1 MWPRAAD
8 TFLKDHMLVSPALV
22 YGPAT
27 PASYLSHVSFQGLPA
42 TARDKSGTALN
53 RIGRIVRETHGCT
66 WRQLNTSFLCIAM
79 LPVLPYKTRSDI

>member
-8 TFLKDHMLVSPALV
+8 TFLEDHMLVSPVLD

-27 PASYLSHVSFQGLPA
+27 PASFLSHVSFQGLPE
-42 TARDKSGTALN
+42 TARDKSGTTLN
-53 RIGRIVRETHGCT
+53 GIGRIVRETHGCT
-66 WRQLNTSFLCIAM
+66 WQELNTSFLCTGM